1 MNDDTIPYASLT
13 ASFVDW
19 EDQNLNYTFRFKKPS
34 KEEVSKTTSLAQ
46 KKARANQDTE
56 SVFKGFLIR
65 LIHPEEKETFEG
77 ALEEHYGLVE
87 TFSNAIYERLGFQA
101 GN

>member
-1 MNDDTIPYASLT
+1 MSIENTPYAQLT

-19 EDQNLNYTFRFKKPS
+19 GEKNINLSFRFKKPS
-34 KEEVSKTTSLAQ
+34 REEVSKTTSLAQ
-46 KKARANQDTE
+46 KKARANQDTD
-56 SVFKGFLIR
+56 SVFKGFLLR
-65 LIHPEEKETFEG
+65 LVHPEDKSEFEEV
-77 ALEEHYGLVE
+77 LEQHYGLIE